1 MVTRQHERTVRR
13 RARAGPLH
21 LWLLGGLLL
30 VSTLARLAWIGEPCQ
45 APCRSP
51 TDHVLVFDEAYYV
64 NAARVI
70 AGIRPPQGAPY
81 ANAPLGVDANSEHPQ
96 LAKLLM
102 AGGIELFGD
111 GPVAWRLP
119 SVLLGTVAILGMF
132 ALARA
137 AGGAPW
143 LAVGAA
149 ALMAA
154 DNLLLV
160 HSRIG
165 TLDIHS
171 TAAMI
176 WAAVLYLRDRPVLAG
191 AAVGLGA
198 CAKEVAPYVLFA
210 LIALELLRWWRTRSE
225 GWLRVGRLGVCAAAS
240 AGVFLA
246 GLTVMGW
253 IAAPYSPQTGKLV
266 PDGPLGHAAHIL
278 DYAANQTSP
287 HGPQGIASYP
297 WDWLV
302 DVKPI
307 TYLRIN
313 PSRPTAQLNQVEPAV
328 HFLGLI
334 SPPILL
340 LALPGLLLAAIR
352 VERSRR
358 RGGSSSTDDVGL
370 VGLAWFLGTYLPF
383 VAASLVESRTSYL
396 YYMVIVMPGVYLAVA
411 DLIARIGPGRKV
423 CRWVWMACVWPP
435 PSCCTRL
442 PRCREVHRQRA
453 EAQQD
458 RQVFRRLLRDAG
470 GQVGAVVPADPVGG
484 SV

>member
-1 MVTRQHERTVRR
+1 MVTRRHERTVRGR
-13 RARAGPLH
+13 PIY

-30 VSTLARLAWIGEPCQ
+30 VSTLARLAWITKPCQ
-45 APCRSP
+45 APCRTPSSH
-51 TDHVLVFDEAYYV
+51 TLVFDEAYYI

-81 ANAPLGVDANSEHPQ
+81 ADAPLGVDANSEHPQ
-96 LAKLLM
+96 LAKLLI

-137 AGGAPW
+137 AGGGPW
-143 LAVGAA
+143 VALGAA

-160 HSRIG
+160 HGRIG
-165 TLDIHS
+165 TLDIHAV
-171 TAAMI
+171 AAMI
-176 WAAVLYLRDRPVLAG
+176 WGAAFYLRDRPILAG
-191 AAVGLGA
+191 AVIGLGA

-210 LIALELLRWWRTRSE
+210 LIALELLTWFRDRAN
-225 GWLRVGRLGVCAAAS
+225 GWLGFGRLGVCAASTAV
-240 AGVFLA
+240 VFLA

-266 PDGPLGHAAHIL
+266 PDGPFGHVAHIL
-278 DYAANQTSP
+278 DYAAGQTSP

-313 PSRPTAQLNQVEPAV
+313 PSHPTAELNQVEPAV

-340 LALPGLLLAAIR
+340 LALPGLLSAGGRLA
-352 VERSRR
+352 RSRR
-358 RGGSSSTDDVGL
+358 GARGDPTDEVGL

-396 YYMVIVMPGVYLAVA
+396 YYMVIVMPGIYLAVA
-411 DLIARIGPGRKV
+411 DLIARIGPSRKAV
-423 CRWVWMACVWPP
+423 LVWMACVA
-435 PSCCTRL
+435 
-442 PRCREVHRQRA
+442 VA
-453 EAQQD
+453 
-458 RQVFRRLLRDAG
+458 
-470 GQVGAVVPADPVGG
+470 AVVLYPFTPLP
-484 SV
+484 